1 MLSLVIMVSFGD
13 EEFVMQG
20 TEVHSSM
27 GGRVVKFMQ
36 GASGPHRDGWQLST
50 CPAISGQ
57 SFSEGSFFVW
67 MEMAM
72 GSRVATGGEV
82 LRESDTDKVVV
93 RVLSSFNMLESQSA
107 RELLRLD

>member
-1 MLSLVIMVSFGD
+1 
-13 EEFVMQG
+13 
-20 TEVHSSM
+20 
-27 GGRVVKFMQ
+27 
-36 GASGPHRDGWQLST
+36 
-50 CPAISGQ
+50 
-57 SFSEGSFFVW
+57 